1 MHYGSPKEVRVAVSI
16 EDVAQR
22 ANVSIS
28 TVSRV
33 LNRRNIVNDKT
44 RKRVELAIQELNY
57 RPNVF
62 ARGLMLQ
69 QSNILGLVLPDL
81 HGEFYSEIIRG
92 ANIKAHELG
101 YQLMVSSAGGIH
113 DGNTVLSAVS
123 DHGLVDGIVVMVSD
137 IDSKTKKTLARV
149 MIPFVVL
156 DGQVDGIKH
165 DSVVIDQR
173 HGAEAMVKH
182 LVEDCGAERVIFVGG
197 LKTNIDTIDRLEAY
211 KDVMD
216 RAFLKIGPNDVYHLD
231 YSYEKAFEL
240 GRKQVQGW
248 ADSDAFVFAANDEMA
263 AGIIDAAIEKG
274 IAVPEELKVVGFD
287 DTRIAQM
294 TRPRLTTVHVP
305 MSSMGALAV
314 EVLCQRLKDPKRPP
328 TKLTL
333 QSDLVVRESCGTPK
347 VESA

>member
-1 MHYGSPKEVRVAVSI
+1 MEVRVPVSI

-33 LNRRNIVNDKT
+33 LNRRDIVNDKT

-101 YQLMVSSAGGIH
+101 YQLMVSSAGGNH

-123 DHGLVDGIVVMVSD
+123 NHGLVDGIVVMVSD
-137 IDSKTKKTLARV
+137 IDSKTKKTLADVR
-149 MIPFVVL
+149 IPFVVL
-156 DGQVDGIKH
+156 DGQVDGVKH

-182 LVEDCGAERVIFVGG
+182 LIGDCDAKRVVFVGG
-197 LKTNIDTIDRLEAY
+197 LRTNIDTIDRLEAY
-211 KDVMD
+211 KDVMQN
-216 RAFLKIGPNDVYHLD
+216 ASLKVSAEDVHHLD
-231 YSYEKAFEL
+231 FSYEKAFDL
-240 GRKQVQGW
+240 GSEKVREW
-248 ADSDAFVFAANDEMA
+248 ADSKAYVFAANDEMA
-263 AGIIDAAIEKG
+263 AGIIDAAIDQG
-274 IAVPEELKVVGFD
+274 ISVPDELRVVGFD

-314 EVLCQRLKDPKRPP
+314 ELLCQRLKDPNRPP
-328 TKLTL
+328 SKLML
-333 QSDLVVRESCGTPK
+333 QADLIVRESCGTPR
-347 VESA
+347 A